1 MATEETKSDSQT
13 NRAQQPPEFLVVGR
27 IVRPHGIRGV
37 LIVEPLSKFIADI
50 RPGMVIYLGCNQDAV
65 NVLQFSPHRKRY
77 LLIIETSNSR
87 EDAEMYRDKTVYL
100 RFEDTDPIP
109 EGEYYDW
116 QLLGMNVR
124 TENGENLGNLE
135 EIIETGANDVYVV
148 RTDQGKEI
156 LIPAIESVIKT
167 VDLENNRLFVHLIP
181 GLLPGS

>member
-1 MATEETKSDSQT
+1 MASEKTKSDPQT
-13 NRAQQPPEFLVVGR
+13 NNAQQPPEFLVVGR

-50 RPGMVIYLGCNQDAV
+50 RPGMVIYLGAKHDAAK
-65 NVLQFSPHRKRY
+65 VLQFSSHRKRY
-77 LLIIETSNSR
+77 LLKIGTSNSR
-87 EDAEMYRDKTVYL
+87 DDAEKYRDKTVFL

-116 QLLGMNVR
+116 QLLGLNII
-124 TENGENLGNLE
+124 TDEGESLGTLE

-148 RTDQGKEI
+148 RTDQGKDV

-167 VDLENNRLFVHLIP
+167 VDLENKTMLVHIIP
-181 GLLPGS
+181 GLLPE